1 MQYVGVDVPHEPE
14 TNIVIDN
21 IIHVFYLAS
30 RARRYIGGMAV
41 SPLPLSVAD
50 INDVLMAHHC
60 YTDRE
65 TLDACVFAIDDEWLQ
80 ENQKAVE

>member
-21 IIHVFYLAS
+21 IIHIFYLAS
-30 RARRYIGGMAV
+30 RSRRYIGGMAV

-65 TLDACVFAIDDEWLQ
+65 TLDACVFAIDDVWLQ
-80 ENQKAVE
+80 ENQKL

>member
-65 TLDACVFAIDDEWLQ
+65 TLDACVFAIDDEWLK
-80 ENQKAVE
+80 ENHKAVE